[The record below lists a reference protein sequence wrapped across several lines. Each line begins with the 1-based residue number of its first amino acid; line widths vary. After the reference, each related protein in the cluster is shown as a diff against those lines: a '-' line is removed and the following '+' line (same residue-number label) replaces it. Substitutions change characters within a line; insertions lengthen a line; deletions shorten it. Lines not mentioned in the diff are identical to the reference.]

1 MEDKRKFIIFAMSK
15 ETKCV
20 ILKKIVMATEKEW
33 QEYFER
39 LKLRIKIIEESNLPE
54 KKKKEVIDELLD
66 KMLIVKN
73 YFLGESEKE
82 N

>member
-1 MEDKRKFIIFAMSK
+1 
-15 ETKCV
+15 
-20 ILKKIVMATEKEW
+20 MATEKEW

>member
-1 MEDKRKFIIFAMSK
+1 MYNSKKF
-15 ETKCV
+15 
-20 ILKKIVMATEKEW
+20 VMATEKEW